1 MLGKNNFFSFSEK
14 FENVTFHLTRMF
26 SHSHMQGILK
36 KIQEFQSR
44 DEIQDGVRL
53 QRLLLIKKTGNV

>member
-1 MLGKNNFFSFSEK
+1 
-14 FENVTFHLTRMF
+14 
-26 SHSHMQGILK
+26 MQGILK